1 PPPTPPPLAA
11 DHSYAAWC
19 RHHDASA
26 EELARQREVATAAR
40 HPVRIRPVIVPA
52 GVADPELAARTRAS
66 LVSQSWPHW
75 HPGDAA
81 ADFVV
86 WLTPGDS
93 LAPDC
98 LYHLAMAAGAD
109 PDVDL
114 VHWDDDLAAAEADRH
129 RPRFRPSWSPETLA
143 ANDYLAGA
151 LALRRSRLAGM
162 SDQAIAGLTPPAL
175 HEAVLGLDLAA
186 AEVARIPRVLAHR
199 RFRHDTPTSRRA
211 PPVGHPP
218 HVSIVI
224 PTRHNRPLV
233 ERCLA
238 ALETTDY
245 PSFDVTVVDSG
256 QATPENRHWW
266 DARTSGLDLSV
277 QWWER
282 PFNWSAVNNRAVA
295 TARGDVLVFLND
307 DTEVLDRSWLLEMV
321 GWAVQPGIGVVG
333 LQLTGT
339 DGRLQSA
346 GTVLGLTGFAGHLF
360 EGARPGDDTLLG
372 PTSWYRNVLA
382 ATGACL
388 AVRRTVFSRLDGFDE
403 RFELCGSDVAFGL
416 AAHRAGWRNLC
427 SPFAALRHL
436 GSATRGPD
444 VPEAD
449 FHTSFWPYQPWL
461 FGGDPYFSP
470 NLSFTEPVPAL
481 RWPG

>member
-1 PPPTPPPLAA
+1 
-11 DHSYAAWC
+11 
-19 RHHDASA
+19 
-26 EELARQREVATAAR
+26 
-40 HPVRIRPVIVPA
+40 
-52 GVADPELAARTRAS
+52 
-66 LVSQSWPHW
+66 
-75 HPGDAA
+75 
-81 ADFVV
+81 
-86 WLTPGDS
+86 
-93 LAPDC
+93 
-98 LYHLAMAAGAD
+98 
-109 PDVDL
+109 
-114 VHWDDDLAAAEADRH
+114 
-129 RPRFRPSWSPETLA
+129 
-143 ANDYLAGA
+143 
-151 LALRRSRLAGM
+151 
-162 SDQAIAGLTPPAL
+162 
-175 HEAVLGLDLAA
+175 
-186 AEVARIPRVLAHR
+186 
-199 RFRHDTPTSRRA
+199 
-211 PPVGHPP
+211 
-218 HVSIVI
+218 
-224 PTRHNRPLV
+224 V

-481 RWPG
+481 RWPGDPEPAALIEAPLRRSFPTVRQVTDPDESLAYAERLGATRATAEAVAATHAAHREPALPRTVNWFVPDLDSPFYGGINTALRLADLLAREHGVEPRFVVWGRGPEAFIRSALAAAFPALAGAEIVLHDGSIGPSLAALPAADAAIATLWGTAYLVAHFPHAARKFYLVQDFEPEFHPAGTMFALAEETYRLGLYGLCNSEPLRRLYEGYGGRAAHFVPAVDPLLFHA